1 MSSQLACSVALPAGF
16 RPGDILAFHQRDAQQ
31 VAESVSAC
39 GLRKGLL
46 WNGLPACLSIE
57 FQTGQ
62 ATAVLAMD
70 GEFGAACPALFE
82 AMLWRM
88 LGLSQ
93 DVRAFEQRYQN
104 HPQLGALLARQVGLR
119 VPVAASPFEAL
130 TWAITGQQISVAV
143 AVSLRRKLII
153 AAGVRHSGGLLCYP
167 AAPQVAAL
175 SLQTLRQAGFS
186 ASKSQTLLT
195 LSGLIV
201 DNQLPLDAWLQS
213 LPIELMRQRL
223 LAVRGIGPWTL
234 DYSLLRGF
242 GWLDGSLHGDV
253 AVRRGMQRLLDTPEK
268 ISEAQAQIWLAEF
281 APWRALVAA
290 HLWAMH
296 ANSAY

>member
-1 MSSQLACSVALPAGF
+1 MSSQLVCSVALPAGF
-16 RPGDILAFHQRDAQQ
+16 RAEDMLAFHRRDTQQ
-31 VAESVSAC
+31 VAEVVGAC

-57 FQTGQ
+57 FQAEQ
-62 ATAVLAMD
+62 ATAVLAVD
-70 GEFGAACPALFE
+70 GAVSAACPAPFE
-82 AMLWRM
+82 AMLRRM

-93 DVRAFEQRYQN
+93 DVTAFERLYQS
-104 HPQLGALLARQVGLR
+104 HPQLGALLARQAGLR

-143 AVSLRRKLII
+143 AVSLRRKLIS
-153 AAGVRHSGGLLCYP
+153 AAGIRHSGGLLCYP
-167 AAPQVAAL
+167 TAPQVAAL
-175 SLQTLRQAGFS
+175 SLETLRQAGFS

-201 DNQLPLDAWLQS
+201 ADQLPLDSWLQT
-213 LPIELMRQRL
+213 LPIELIRERL
-223 LAVRGIGPWTL
+223 LAVRGIGPWTVN
-234 DYSLLRGF
+234 YSLLRGF

-253 AVRRGMQRLLDTPEK
+253 AVRRGIQRLLESPEQ
-268 ISEAQAQIWLAEF
+268 ISEAQAQAWLAEF

-296 ANSAY
+296 AQSLA

>member
-1 MSSQLACSVALPAGF
+1 MSSQLLCSVALPAGF
-16 RPGDILAFHQRDAQQ
+16 RPSDILAFHRRDAQEI
-31 VAESVSAC
+31 AEVVSPS

-57 FQTGQ
+57 FQAGQ
-62 ATAVLAMD
+62 ASATLSVDGAVSP
-70 GEFGAACPALFE
+70 ACQAQFA
-82 AMLWRM
+82 AMLRRM

-93 DVRAFEQRYQN
+93 EVKAFEHQYAH
-104 HPQLGALLARQVGLR
+104 HPQLGEVLARQTGLR

-130 TWAITGQQISVAV
+130 TWAVTGQQISVAV

-153 AAGVRHSGGLLCYP
+153 ACGIRHSAGLLCYP
-167 AAPQVAAL
+167 TASQVAAL
-175 SLQTLRQAGFS
+175 SAETLRQAGFS

-201 DNQLPLDAWLQS
+201 ADQLPLESWLQHS
-213 LPIELMRQRL
+213 PIELIRERL
-223 LAVRGIGPWTL
+223 LAVRGIGPWTVN
-234 DYSLLRGF
+234 YSLLRGF

-253 AVRRGMQRLLDTPEK
+253 AVRRGIQKLLDSREK
-268 ISEAQAQIWLAEF
+268 ISEAQAQSWLGEF

-290 HLWAMH
+290 HLWAMQTQ
-296 ANSAY
+296 SAY